1 MEFAGPHAGCR
12 GELVCGT
19 NNCQKFGRFF
29 DEEDDCC
36 ERPNSE
42 NIETPREYHLHQLP
56 ALLMYIDS
64 CVAGRPVVVNN

>member
-36 ERPNSE
+36 ERPGSE
-42 NIETPREYHLHQLP
+42 NIETSREYQLP
-56 ALLMYIDS
+56 AFLM
-64 CVAGRPVVVNN
+64 

>member
-56 ALLMYIDS
+56 AHLMQRNDALPIEP
-64 CVAGRPVVVNN
+64 RW